1 MTKRIVEIAL
11 CAVLFV
17 GVASAGLAQGQD
29 SVTKRT
35 AAMKSMG
42 AAAGGANAAASAAD
56 FATASTKAKELAATV
71 KSLSGMFPAGS
82 GPADGVKTRAKPEV
96 WTDAAGF
103 KAAID
108 KAAADADAVVTAADS
123 KNPDAV
129 KAAVTAFQANC
140 GACHTKYRGPPL
152 PAA

>member
-29 SVTKRT
+29 SVAKRT
-35 AAMKSMG
+35 AAMKAMG
-42 AAAGGANAAASAAD
+42 AAAGATNAAAGTGD
-56 FATASTKAKELAATV
+56 FATASAKAKELSATV
-71 KSLSGMFPAGS
+71 KSLGGLFLAGS
-82 GPADGVKTRAKPEV
+82 GPDAVKTRAKPEV
-96 WTDAAGF
+96 WSDAAGF

-123 KNPDAV
+123 KNADGV

-140 GACHTKYRGPPL
+140 GACHTKYRGPAL